1 MIAYDLD
8 GALPLGTYPPK
19 GSVVITG
26 RTFSEWD
33 DRVRDMAMHAPVY
46 VRGVGK
52 VGDREHAALFKAEVI
67 TLLGITVFY
76 EDDEEQVQIIAEHCP
91 WVEIRRPA

>member
-33 DRVRDMAMHAPVY
+33 DRVRDMVKGFA
-46 VRGVGK
+46 K
-52 VGDREHAALFKAEVI
+52 
-67 TLLGITVFY
+67 
-76 EDDEEQVQIIAEHCP
+76 
-91 WVEIRRPA
+91 